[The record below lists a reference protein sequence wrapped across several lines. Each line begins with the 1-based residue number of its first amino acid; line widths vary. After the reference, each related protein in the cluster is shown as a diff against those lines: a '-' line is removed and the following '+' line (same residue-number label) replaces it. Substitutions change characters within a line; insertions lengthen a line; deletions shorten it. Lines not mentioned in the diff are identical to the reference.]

1 MKIKLPMWMLAA
13 IMIFSTLF
21 CTLEVDET
29 AQAVKKPQISKK
41 SITLTEGKSQKLTVK
56 RSKNYSL
63 SWKTSKKSVATVNQ
77 KGKVTAKKKGK
88 TKVTAILKNKQGKK
102 AYELVCT
109 VKVLAKKGKATD
121 SEEEK
126 DTETKV
132 PTSGAVTIQVTD
144 VKVTENSITL
154 QTNWK
159 NAAPYEICFGL
170 DFKIERLDGGAWQA
184 IQTDEPIVIPA
195 IACVIKPG
203 GEGAQKYSC
212 PKITGGVKAGTYRL
226 VVNASHRDTQESA
239 GTESWKSVTET
250 LYGNFT
256 ISEDMIPVSGLT
268 TEHPETAAPVTTMH
282 VETPVVTAAVEPSEM
297 PMPSE
302 TPVATSASGAVTI
315 QITDVKVTED
325 SITLQTNW
333 KNASSYEICFG
344 LDFKIERLDDGE
356 WKALQTDEPIII
368 PDIACLLK
376 PDEECTQEYYC
387 PQISGGVK
395 AGTYRLVVKAYHNET
410 QASSETDDGWKT
422 ITETLYG
429 NFTISEDMIQA
440 AAFMSK

>member
-21 CTLEVDET
+21 CTLELDET
-29 AQAVKKPQISKK
+29 ARAAKKPQISKK

-63 SWKTSKKSVATVNQ
+63 SWKTSNKSVATVNQ
-77 KGKVTAKKKGK
+77 KGKVKAKKKGK

-109 VKVLAKKGKATD
+109 VKVLAKKGKVTD
-121 SEEEK
+121 SEK

-170 DFKIERLDGGAWQA
+170 DFKIERLDGEAWKE
-184 IQTDEPIVIPA
+184 IQTDEPIIIPA

-203 GEGAQKYSC
+203 GEGPQKYYC

-226 VVNASHRDTQESA
+226 VVNASHRDTQDSA

-250 LYGNFT
+250 LYGNFN

-268 TEHPETAAPVTTMH
+268 TEQPETAAPVTTMP

-315 QITDVKVTED
+315 QVTDVKVTED

-333 KNASSYEICFG
+333 KNAAPYEICFG
-344 LDFKIERLDDGE
+344 LDFKIERLEGE
-356 WKALQTDEPIII
+356 AWKEIQTDEPIVI
-368 PDIACLLK
+368 PAIACVIK
-376 PDEECTQEYYC
+376 PGGEGPHTYSC
-387 PQISGGVK
+387 PKITGGVK
-395 AGTYRLVVKAYHNET
+395 AGTYRLVVNASHRDT
-410 QASSETDDGWKT
+410 QESTETDSWKSV
-422 ITETLYG
+422 TETLYG
-429 NFTISEDMIQA
+429 NFTISEDMIP
-440 AAFMSK
+440 FVKG